1 MTWRHSSPRHSST
14 PSSAAEG
21 GPAATGGSRDSGTV
35 NGSRP
40 DDRRSPGR
48 GPLMPRPRDRPPE
61 PALRTAPAHRALC
74 EPSAPPCGPVSL
86 SRPRPGRSVSG
97 PPATTSG
104 ARLSGGLIPSVTL
117 APPAHVSRGSCAD
130 PGKTPR
136 KSAPSAGNV
145 GAPRSQCPRAAVPP
159 GGGAPGRRCPRAAV
173 PPGGGAPGGGASDG
187 GRPLGGGQPRTA
199 PTPTRPPPAGPSR
212 GYGPPGWDG
221 LCVNCR
227 NQCGPDWH
235 IFGRSPPD

>member
-35 NGSRP
+35 IGSRP

-48 GPLMPRPRDRPPE
+48 GPLTPRPRARPPE

-74 EPSAPPCGPVSL
+74 EPSAPPCGPVSF
-86 SRPRPGRSVSG
+86 SRRAAPRERTTRDHLRGQASQGLHALQSHWPLPPRLPRIVRRTGRN
-97 PPATTSG
+97 
-104 ARLSGGLIPSVTL
+104 
-117 APPAHVSRGSCAD
+117 
-130 PGKTPR
+130 TPEKR
-136 KSAPSAGNV
+136 TVHGNV
-145 GAPRSQCPRAAVPP
+145 GAPRSQCPGRRSLRAAVPP
-159 GGGAPGRRCPRAAV
+159 RLRSPRRRCPRLLLRPAAADPRARV
-173 PPGGGAPGGGASDG
+173 SHGPP
-187 GRPLGGGQPRTA
+187 Q
-199 PTPTRPPPAGPSR
+199 TPTRAPPAGLSR
-212 GYGPPGWDG
+212 MCGPPGWDG

-235 IFGRSPPD
+235 ILGRSPPD